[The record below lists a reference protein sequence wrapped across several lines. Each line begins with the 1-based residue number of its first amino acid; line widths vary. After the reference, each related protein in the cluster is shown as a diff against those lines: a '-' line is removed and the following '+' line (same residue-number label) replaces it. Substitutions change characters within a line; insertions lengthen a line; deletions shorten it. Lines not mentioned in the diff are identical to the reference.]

1 MRLTV
6 ILVIGAALIS
16 ATYAWMNSSQAQVD
30 TSAPAQK
37 SRAELSQP
45 GVRKTHLVQSKITS
59 TTVTTVSATPSAVA
73 EPSQAMD
80 NHATSLDAARIQART
95 TTGQND
101 PFSPLVPVRSEI
113 KTTHTNGPA
122 AISERSMIPPPPPT
136 GSNPFGDS
144 PLPGQLNSGL
154 NIGELPMPPEK
165 AGLHPRLQLVG
176 ILGDRAIF
184 NIKDSLLRRRH
195 HWPKTFTLAVGQEF
209 DGMKLSAVKDESV
222 LVEEDGQTI
231 EMPMPVLK

>member
-6 ILVIGAALIS
+6 ILVIGAVLIS

-30 TSAPAQK
+30 RNAAAQK
-37 SRAELSQP
+37 SPAELSQL
-45 GVRKTHLVQSKITS
+45 GVRKTQLVQSKITS
-59 TTVTTVSATPSAVA
+59 TTVTTIPAPAAGPAQVI
-73 EPSQAMD
+73 D

-101 PFSPLVPVRSEI
+101 PFSPLVPVSSEF
-113 KTTHTNGPA
+113 KTTHTNINPA
-122 AISERSMIPPPPPT
+122 AILERSMIPPPPPT

-144 PLPGQLNSGL
+144 ALPGQLNSGL

-184 NIKDSLLRRRH
+184 NIKDNLLRRKH

-209 DGMKLSAVKDESV
+209 DGMRLSAVKDESV